1 MSATLLQKVWDA
13 HTVRVLPNGNIWVGE
28 GVTVIRQGA
37 AQCR

>member
-1 MSATLLQKVWDA
+1 LSDTGYANAVP
-13 HTVRVLPNGNIWVGE
+13 VRVLSNGNIWVGE

>member
-1 MSATLLQKVWDA
+1 VPVRLLQ
-13 HTVRVLPNGNIWVGE
+13 NGNIWVGD